1 MAQEPE
7 RRSPVSR
14 LGRLWQNILLFAAAM
29 EMTDADF
36 LEWRLSW
43 LEMTS
48 ARRNGTDGAHPD
60 G

>member
-1 MAQEPE
+1 
-7 RRSPVSR
+7 
-14 LGRLWQNILLFAAAM
+14 M